1 MRTVQS
7 YICLCTIYQAFEKLS
22 LLIRRWD
29 LRMRSSCH
37 CHITA
42 WVCGAEALIHHH
54 IQHDHQLIA
63 WSKRPVA
70 QFRNKS
76 LSKASSGLVSEAN
89 RSFYYPLSSR
99 QWVSLLAAFVVWMY
113 GERVREACVQRNDP
127 SIFTVFNVLGMGRMT
142 EAIAINHDF
151 RHEDI

>member
-1 MRTVQS
+1 MVHGT
-7 YICLCTIYQAFEKLS
+7 
-22 LLIRRWD
+22 IRRLKNCPSWSAVEICACAVVVTAT
-29 LRMRSSCH
+29 LPPEPAVQRRSSTIVFCTVAN
-37 CHITA
+37 C
-42 WVCGAEALIHHH
+42 
-54 IQHDHQLIA
+54 LIA

-70 QFRNKS
+70 RFRNKS
-76 LSKASSGLVSEAN
+76 LSKASSGLVPEAN
-89 RSFYYPLSSR
+89 SSFYYPLSSR

-151 RHEDI
+151 RHEDV